1 MPRYLHEV
9 AAAMNAYEWTKHGPV
24 QGSEDAP
31 SYCAIG
37 ALLRHAG
44 VPHGCIMQ
52 AAMASLDG
60 EYDSLLKAKYGI
72 SDAGTVLRIIL
83 TNGEAR
89 SRADATWRVL
99 GLVSGTRESDDPV
112 PRTGATRGGPRL
124 PPAA

>member
-1 MPRYLHEV
+1 MPRHLHEI
-9 AAAMNAYEWTKHGPV
+9 AAAMDAYEWTKYGPV
-24 QGSEDAP
+24 QGPAHAP

-44 VPHGCIMQ
+44 IPHCCIVE
-52 AAMASLDG
+52 AAGAALDG

-72 SDAGTVLRIIL
+72 SDGGTVLQIIL
-83 TNGEAR
+83 TNGKAR

-99 GLVSGTRESDDPV
+99 GLVSGTRESDEPM
-112 PRTGATRGGPRL
+112 PRTRPTRGPGL